1 MQEAEFRQK
10 PTHKKPNISKQLDH
24 FRNQFYEQQQK
35 DDERLQN
42 RINELKDNLRKQ
54 IDDRKAR
61 RFRVG
66 IATVLAVDCLKSAI
80 LIEFRATKV
89 SKTKIQNKKIHF
101 RRQLSAF
108 KIKLIISSE
117 FELNC
122 EHSFWTMNYR

>member
-1 MQEAEFRQK
+1 MKEAEFRQK

-61 RFRVG
+61 RH
-66 IATVLAVDCLKSAI
+66 D
-80 LIEFRATKV
+80 
-89 SKTKIQNKKIHF
+89 
-101 RRQLSAF
+101 
-108 KIKLIISSE
+108 
-117 FELNC
+117 NC
-122 EHSFWTMNYR
+122 FWTKNWPFSQNFEQLKYQK

>member
-1 MQEAEFRQK
+1 MGIVKPLKEAEFRQK

-61 RFRVG
+61 SH
-66 IATVLAVDCLKSAI
+66 D
-80 LIEFRATKV
+80 
-89 SKTKIQNKKIHF
+89 
-101 RRQLSAF
+101 
-108 KIKLIISSE
+108 
-117 FELNC
+117 NC
-122 EHSFWTMNYR
+122 FWTKNWPFSQNFEQLKYQK